1 MFVELDLS
9 RGRPSGRGR
18 EDPGGRFGENR
29 LRTGARLEVRAPP
42 DHGRRAGPIPVPGP
56 PLPPP
61 PGDSAPRAGSQER
74 LREPRE
80 PAQQGLSPRGVVSP
94 FKPRGRS
101 HALRGHP
108 PRASPVCV
116 SVCQVG
122 IPAPSRP
129 CSGAAV
135 TSALILFYFFAS
147 GHAVPGSVG
156 VFPSVNVLSGVFFPK
171 LTFPIQG
178 FLFLGIRR
186 WREGAAWGAGRDQ
199 TGPAGVLTSGAGWSG
214 RSGRFCEKG
223 RGQAGGHGAVPRGCW
238 LRARRHRTGASGDP
252 PTGPPLPCGGTAG
265 GFPSAERGW
274 GSL

>member
-1 MFVELDLS
+1 MRSSQTEPEGAPRSCS
-9 RGRPSGRGR
+9 RGWAAGARRLGGPGSSSPSDREPLAPPTGCNAIPVVAEPEAAAPSRGKGVFPSPSCPAPAKVCKCLLNLISVGDGPAGGRGPGRALRGKPPPDRSPPGGPSPSGPRTPSR
-18 EDPGGRFGENR
+18 SDPGPRS
-29 LRTGARLEVRAPP
+29 PP
-42 DHGRRAGPIPVPGP
+42 S
-56 PLPPP
+56 PP

-156 VFPSVNVLSGVFFPK
+156 VFPSVNVLSGVF
-171 LTFPIQG
+171 L
-178 FLFLGIRR
+178 
-186 WREGAAWGAGRDQ
+186 
-199 TGPAGVLTSGAGWSG
+199 S
-214 RSGRFCEKG
+214 
-223 RGQAGGHGAVPRGCW
+223 
-238 LRARRHRTGASGDP
+238 
-252 PTGPPLPCGGTAG
+252 
-265 GFPSAERGW
+265 
-274 GSL
+274 